1 MLRGFQ
7 SVKLAWDKLKLK
19 KLSFFNILRENR
31 YFGKSQFS
39 LECAILTSTFT
50 FVAENISFHGLRFS
64 TERRNKACV
73 CKITKKTN
81 NNNNNNNNN
90 NMNKIIKRQEIL
102 PTYRSNQ
109 PKDLLNN
116 NISVAFTKCI
126 KSQDRNWVPRK
137 SAAVIMYDDCKI
149 YILFVAAAKFTQYVG

>member
-1 MLRGFQ
+1 
-7 SVKLAWDKLKLK
+7 
-19 KLSFFNILRENR
+19 
-31 YFGKSQFS
+31 
-39 LECAILTSTFT
+39 
-50 FVAENISFHGLRFS
+50 
-64 TERRNKACV
+64 
-73 CKITKKTN
+73 
-81 NNNNNNNNN
+81 
-90 NMNKIIKRQEIL
+90 MNKIIKRQEIL

-149 YILFVAAAKFTQYVG
+149 YILFVAAAKFTQYVGKKPLAICNNYINISFAGRDGRDSVVPGKKYISKLINNS